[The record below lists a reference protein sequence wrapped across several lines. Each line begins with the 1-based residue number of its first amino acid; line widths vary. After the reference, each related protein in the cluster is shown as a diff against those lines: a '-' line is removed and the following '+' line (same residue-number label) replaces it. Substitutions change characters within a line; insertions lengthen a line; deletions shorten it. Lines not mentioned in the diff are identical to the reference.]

1 MLLIGRPFGRPFL
14 RKPISQT
21 LQSET
26 VKIANMNYAEIIS
39 KLQDSIFSAQRV
51 LEELRCLD
59 SASADDIYIT
69 RQEAA
74 DLMGKS
80 MRQMDRDCKRYGIR
94 RKPFNNG
101 IRISKRDVLCH
112 IGVIQDS
119 DSRLDK
125 LSDFERI
132 YNGISRR

>member
-14 RKPISQT
+14 RRPISQT

-51 LEELRCLD
+51 LEEIRCLECAFAEY
-59 SASADDIYIT
+59 SYT
-69 RQEAA
+69 TCQEAA

-80 MRQMDRDCKRYGIR
+80 MG
-94 RKPFNNG
+94 
-101 IRISKRDVLCH
+101 
-112 IGVIQDS
+112 
-119 DSRLDK
+119 
-125 LSDFERI
+125 
-132 YNGISRR
+132 